1 MTEARG
7 SSRRRLAFTT
17 PPVSQSTATAC
28 SLCNQVHTT
37 LSSPIS
43 WRDECCREL
52 ALTLGITEQSLVC
65 RPCRNDITRLRKDPC
80 HIPRWEKE
88 RVRECAVSQCKN
100 NFFSKCN
107 IPMSDIVH
115 CLELAGESIPSQLDT
130 APPLCKHH
138 YHMVYNAHKPT
149 QTHCPTCGTGLQ
161 INSRPCP
168 DPTTIRLYLAEKTG
182 YEGTLSENDRV
193 CFACYK
199 SHLHIMKHTPNLSTD
214 SDLNELI
221 METKRTM
228 VRLEDV
234 KTADDAI
241 SRAMSLT
248 TYKKYKKQYLGSH
261 RI

>member
-1 MTEARG
+1 
-7 SSRRRLAFTT
+7 
-17 PPVSQSTATAC
+17 
-28 SLCNQVHTT
+28 
-37 LSSPIS
+37 
-43 WRDECCREL
+43 
-52 ALTLGITEQSLVC
+52 
-65 RPCRNDITRLRKDPC
+65 
-80 HIPRWEKE
+80 
-88 RVRECAVSQCKN
+88 
-100 NFFSKCN
+100 
-107 IPMSDIVH
+107 
-115 CLELAGESIPSQLDT
+115 
-130 APPLCKHH
+130 
-138 YHMVYNAHKPT
+138 MVYNAHKPT
-149 QTHCPTCGTGLQ
+149 QAHCPTCGTGLQ

-248 TYKKYKKQYLGSH
+248 TLQVGEAIMNQEGLLLPDIHNFFLEKLNDAPLPTLTKEQSITARWVLSNLTTALKHHLSYVCKIRKCGTLLYRSNGDIILALTNALYASTRQAVSACSEKGGRNTAHCDSDNTQTVLNSISSAMHDQIQVFLKADDKHPYRHNILTTHEPSK
-261 RI
+261 